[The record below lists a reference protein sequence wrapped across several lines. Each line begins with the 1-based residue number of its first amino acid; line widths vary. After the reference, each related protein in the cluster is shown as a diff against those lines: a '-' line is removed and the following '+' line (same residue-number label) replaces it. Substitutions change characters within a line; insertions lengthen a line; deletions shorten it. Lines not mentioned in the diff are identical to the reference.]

1 MSVCTEPHVSLWLDT
16 SLGVRVPEEVQL
28 AIAEPPAT
36 VLLICQFK
44 VMSVCAVSLSNLL
57 GIQPS
62 WGTSDTT
69 GNHVLF
75 LPPCQAYQRNC
86 SPAHSLSA

>member
-1 MSVCTEPHVSLWLDT
+1 MSVCTEPCVAVWLDT
-16 SLGVRVPEEVQL
+16 SLGIRVPKEVQV
-28 AIAEPPAT
+28 AEAEPPAT

-44 VMSVCAVSLSNLL
+44 AMSVCAVSLSNPL

-69 GNHVLF
+69 GNHVPF
-75 LPPCQAYQRNC
+75 LPPCQGYCRN
-86 SPAHSLSA
+86 